1 MGDLGI
7 GLLVLGWVNDLN
19 TPVSETLSGYS
30 AGLHV
35 DRPGSRGVQNPGS
48 RSCTPLSRRNR
59 EEAKRKEA
67 AALHEAR
74 LGLGLGLG

>member
-35 DRPGSRGVQNPGS
+35 DRPGSREK
-48 RSCTPLSRRNR
+48 R
-59 EEAKRKEA
+59 EQEEREQ
-67 AALHEAR
+67 EEEMQQQ
-74 LGLGLGLG
+74 

>member
-19 TPVSETLSGYS
+19 TPVIETLSGYS

-35 DRPGSRGVQNPGS
+35 DRPGSRGVQNLGS
-48 RSCTPLSRRNR
+48 RSCTPPTCTPPRG
-59 EEAKRKEA
+59 A
-67 AALHEAR
+67 AQCTPLVPCTPLPGAGA
-74 LGLGLGLG
+74 